1 MTARVLVGPQRDASR
16 AAHLRTHGP
25 LDLPADE
32 AGRERLVDDV
42 EASGLL
48 GRGGAG
54 FPIGRKMRSVAA
66 GAATARPVV
75 LANGCEG
82 EPASHK
88 DTLLMTHAPHLV
100 LDGMQVAA
108 AAVGADEAHLAVHRG
123 SPALRAVCRALGER
137 AGTDR
142 TPVMV
147 HELPGRYVASEETS
161 LVHWLNGGEARPTFT
176 PPRPFERGVRGRP
189 TLINNVETLAHLA
202 LVGRHGA
209 EWYRAVGD
217 ADEPGTML
225 LSLSGPPDISRV
237 AELPTGT
244 TIRAALTHAGVDVD
258 AASAVLVGGY
268 FGTWL
273 PLDVALDTPLTHR
286 GLRAV
291 GGALGAGIVSAL
303 PATQCGVAETARVA
317 SYLATQSAGQCGP
330 CVNGL
335 PAIADAMRRLARGPW
350 DDRRLGAL
358 DRWLAVVPGRGACRF
373 PDGATR
379 FVSTALS
386 TFAADVAAH
395 RAGHPCPASRAAGW
409 LPLPAPSALEPAW
422 R

>member
-1 MTARVLVGPQRDASR
+1 MTGRVLAGPPRDPSR
-16 AAHLRTHGP
+16 AAHLRTHGALP
-25 LDLPADE
+25 LPQDTE
-32 AGRERLVDDV
+32 ARARLLDTV
-42 EASGLL
+42 EESGLL

-66 GAATARPVV
+66 GVATPVV

-88 DTLLMTHAPHLV
+88 DSVLLTHAPHLV
-100 LDGMQVAA
+100 LDGLQVAA
-108 AAVGADEAHLAVHRG
+108 AAVGADEAHLVVHRG
-123 SPALRAVCRALGER
+123 SPALPTVCRALGER
-137 AGTDR
+137 HGADR
-142 TPVMV
+142 TPVTV
-147 HELPGRYVASEETS
+147 HELPARYVASEETA
-161 LVHWLNGGEARPTFT
+161 LVHWLNGGDAKPTFT

-189 TLINNVETLAHLA
+189 TLVNNVETLAHVA

-209 EWYRAVGD
+209 QWYRDVGD

-225 LSLSGPPDISRV
+225 LSLSGPPDVSRV
-237 AELPTGT
+237 VEVPTGT
-244 TIRAALTHAGVDVD
+244 TIEAALTGAGVDVT

-273 PLDVALDTPLTHR
+273 PLDVALGTPLTHR

-303 PATQCGVAETARVA
+303 PADRCGVAETARVA

-358 DRWLAVVPGRGACRF
+358 DRWLTVVPGRGACRF

-379 FVSTALS
+379 FVASALT
-386 TFAADVAAH
+386 TFGADVAMH
-395 RAGHPCPASRAAGW
+395 RSGHPGAASRADGW
-409 LPLPAPSALEPAW
+409 LPLPAPSALDPAW